1 MSVDPKLRVKQLI
14 IGVQQDCGRY
24 AELQQQLLRQHSLLA
39 AHDVNGLAEHN
50 QRQTQLMAAVQQ
62 QAQQRCQHLLALG
75 LKPDEKGMA
84 TLIAKL
90 PASLQKTLPANG
102 NSLSS
107 CFSNACARMN
117 SMVAC
122 WPGRSRQSIRYWDK
136 NNPMANW
143 KASQTNS
150 YPSLST
156 R

>member
-24 AELQQQLLRQHSLLA
+24 AKLQQQLLRQHSLLA

-50 QRQTQLMAAVQQ
+50 QQQTQLMAAVQQ

-90 PASLQKTLPANG
+90 PVNLQKN
-102 NSLSS
+102 
-107 CFSNACARMN
+107 
-117 SMVAC
+117 V
-122 WPGRSRQSIRYWDK
+122 
-136 NNPMANW
+136 
-143 KASQTNS
+143 ASQWQQLEQLLQQCLRQNELNGRLLAGQIETINALLGQEQPYGKLES
-150 YPSLST
+150 FPD
-156 R
+156 